1 MISDGRGI
9 TLPCP
14 FQNFRGLAAPR
25 VGKSSSTGPP
35 LGFDTAGAP
44 HGDGAEVVAGVGAGV
59 GAPHPGGALGFEGAT
74 GFDWAPQGHF
84 GGSEELVF
92 LKIKIKLMNYGS
104 NFEASL
110 EWKHWNTLIS

>member
-25 VGKSSSTGPP
+25 VGKSSSTGLP

-44 HGDGAEVVAGVGAGV
+44 HGDGAEVVAGVGV

-74 GFDWAPQGHF
+74 VPVSLKQFHCKICKMIWAISLRSYSHSYLKKHF
-84 GGSEELVF
+84 
-92 LKIKIKLMNYGS
+92 M
-104 NFEASL
+104 
-110 EWKHWNTLIS
+110 